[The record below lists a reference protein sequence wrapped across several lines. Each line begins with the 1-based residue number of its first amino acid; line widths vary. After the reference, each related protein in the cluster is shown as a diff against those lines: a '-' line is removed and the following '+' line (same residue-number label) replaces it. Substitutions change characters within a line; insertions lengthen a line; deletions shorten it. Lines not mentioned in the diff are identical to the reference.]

1 MPSYPHV
8 LCQHPGEQTRAT
20 PARDRPAARHHLGR
34 SPAARR
40 TPATPAGTECPA
52 QSPRR
57 QTACPHSP
65 AGARARRCKANASAP
80 RRARPPTLPSMG
92 VLWRDRTWFFTRW
105 EQVIWMLRH
114 LCACTYD
121 QGPVWLLLH
130 AVLEQES
137 LPERLC
143 RTHSPSLGHTDT
155 GSVRRHLRA
164 RAPCHL
170 NSTFD
175 TPAYGGRPGLHHH
188 VALAVRT
195 APRQHTRQNLTLRPQ
210 QATAPNAAGADARR
224 AKYKRGARA
233 GKAHAARATPPLHA
247 CTLLE
252 QIQLGSISPH
262 TGSQDVKPDGRGSHA
277 PTGVLTRC
285 ECGTLPQQQL
295 LFSKKIQSCNREARL
310 KHEA

>member
-57 QTACPHSP
+57 QTACLHSP

-92 VLWRDRTWFFTRW
+92 VLWRDRTWFLTRW

-114 LCACTYD
+114 LCACTYA

-130 AVLEQES
+130 AVREQES

-143 RTHSPSLGHTDT
+143 RTRSPSLGHTDT
-155 GSVRRHLRA
+155 GSVRRHLRG

-170 NSTFD
+170 NSTLD

-188 VALAVRT
+188 VALAGST
-195 APRQHTRQNLTLRPQ
+195 APRQHTRRKLTGCADMREFVAAGKQSRRVIACSGHNLQRAGRQGQMQACQ
-210 QATAPNAAGADARR
+210 QGTTCSRKTSRTNAPMLTFLPSGLGARSWCTAPG
-224 AKYKRGARA
+224 
-233 GKAHAARATPPLHA
+233 
-247 CTLLE
+247 
-252 QIQLGSISPH
+252 
-262 TGSQDVKPDGRGSHA
+262 
-277 PTGVLTRC
+277 
-285 ECGTLPQQQL
+285 
-295 LFSKKIQSCNREARL
+295 L
-310 KHEA
+310 KQRW